1 MKSWISVIL
10 LGLMLAISH
19 VQASA
24 AGYPGIIRIAELDI
38 DPQHLDEYLA
48 LLTEEAEASVR
59 LEPGVIAIFP
69 MVQEQNPTAVRILEI
84 YASQQ
89 AYESHLKT
97 AHFLKYKKATL
108 HMVKALRLIDMQAI
122 DARTMSILFSKM
134 ATPPPMLMCPA
145 HGDQENAQPSG
156 HPAFPAP
163 TASQW
168 VLRCPAYIARND
180 CIPSIPCRVSSVCRP
195 EMCRAAR

>member
-97 AHFLKYKKATL
+97 AHFLKYKNATL
-108 HMVKALRLIDMQAI
+108 HMVQTLRLIDMQAI
-122 DARTMSILFSKM
+122 DARTMATLFSKM
-134 ATPPPMLMCPA
+134 AMPA
-145 HGDQENAQPSG
+145 D
-156 HPAFPAP
+156 
-163 TASQW
+163 
-168 VLRCPAYIARND
+168 
-180 CIPSIPCRVSSVCRP
+180 
-195 EMCRAAR
+195 